1 MQNGNRNYDITFPS
15 TPTIG
20 GKVTSPWSN
29 AIASQKVSVTQLTHC
44 TYRIAK
50 YRKPLISFSLGLD
63 REKMKEEQFTYAAKE
78 IKRAQNEMAKLFPT
92 PFGATVRLL
101 VYPSQYN
108 G

>member
-1 MQNGNRNYDITFPS
+1 
-15 TPTIG
+15 
-20 GKVTSPWSN
+20 
-29 AIASQKVSVTQLTHC
+29 
-44 TYRIAK
+44 
-50 YRKPLISFSLGLD
+50 
-63 REKMKEEQFTYAAKE
+63 MKEEQFTYAAKE